1 VTSRPSRPAARRA
14 RRAAPNPDAVEVHAA
29 NQQGRPDKESYA
41 MILAFAAALR
51 STCLSRKVGC
61 VIVRDGQGIA
71 TGYNGTPKGTWH
83 PEEFPHPCPCAG
95 GVTGADL
102 SLKYCA
108 QAEPHALAQSPYPGS
123 S

>member
-1 VTSRPSRPAARRA
+1 
-14 RRAAPNPDAVEVHAA
+14 
-29 NQQGRPDKESYA
+29 

-61 VIVRDGQGIA
+61 VIVRDGQVIA

-83 PEEFPHPCPCAG
+83 PEEFPQPCPCVG
-95 GVTGADL
+95 GVSGADL

-108 QAEPHALAQSPYPGS
+108 HAEANALAQSAYRGAS
-123 S
+123 TLGRSEERRVGKECRSRTT